1 MTIDEIK
8 EDCIQIDLG
17 NVLLGDESIG
27 TYVNGEFL
35 PFRDENDVRLFYSNI
50 SLKELLDIYSSYNG
64 LKCLKSDGESLR
76 EHGYVVDIDSL
87 LEYLQK

>member
-1 MTIDEIK
+1 MTIKEIK
-8 EDCIQIDLG
+8 EDCIQIDLA

-27 TYVNGEFL
+27 TYVDGKFL
-35 PFRDENDVRLFYSNI
+35 PFKDENDVRLFYSSI
-50 SLKELLDIYSSYNG
+50 SVKELLDIFSQYNG
-64 LKCLKSDGESLR
+64 LKCLKNDGESLR